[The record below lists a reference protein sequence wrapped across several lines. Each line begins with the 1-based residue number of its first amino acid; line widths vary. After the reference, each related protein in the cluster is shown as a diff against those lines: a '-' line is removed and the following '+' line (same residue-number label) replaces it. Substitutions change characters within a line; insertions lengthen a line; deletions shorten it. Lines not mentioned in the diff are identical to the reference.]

1 MRLVT
6 FLFVFIGT
14 FSSAQLMTE
23 EMSDL
28 HDELMSMPYEKKFKR
43 LEKEVKKNPNEP
55 WFYWMLADIYEMQ
68 EDHAK
73 VTESYQKALAIDS
86 NFDAAHASYA
96 RYLRYMDT
104 VNYELALYHVNKAI
118 SIQPGEFYYYIDRG
132 NIYLGMKEF
141 DQAILQANHVLNM
154 EDADVMPAVQLI
166 VQCMYDS
173 GRMEDLQDYLL
184 KHDLTQFNGFMD
196 SEFDLLLG
204 ELYLV
209 YNEKEKACKC
219 FQFAAEPY
227 RIFENELPE
236 ELSSKLKNCK
246 E

>member
-1 MRLVT
+1 MR
-6 FLFVFIGT
+6 FIAIIFIFFGT

-23 EMSDL
+23 EMSNL

-43 LEKEVKKNPNEP
+43 LEKEIKKNPNEP

-68 EDHAK
+68 NDDAK
-73 VTESYQKALAIDS
+73 VVESYQKALAIDS
-86 NFDAAHASYA
+86 SFDAAHASYS

-104 VNYELALYHVNKAI
+104 VDYELALYHVNKAI
-118 SIQPGEFYYYIDRG
+118 SIQPDEFYYYIDRG

-141 DQAILQANHVLNM
+141 DQAILQANHVLKM

-166 VQCMYDS
+166 VQTMYDS
-173 GRMEDLQDYLL
+173 GRMEDLQEYVM

-196 SEFDLLLG
+196 SEFDMLLG

-209 YNEKEKACKC
+209 YNDKEKACKC

-227 RIFENELPE
+227 RIFEGKMPE
-236 ELSSKLKNCK
+236 SLEENLKMCM
-246 E
+246 